1 MTHLH
6 LHFADTGPDVCHF
19 LREAFAPFPEVSVQ
33 TGNILAVA
41 HGCVVS
47 PANSSG
53 YMDGGVDAAYRTF
66 FGASFE
72 TKVRAAIQSQPNSEL
87 PIGSAI
93 VVATNHHKIPFVIVA
108 PTMTM
113 PEFTDASVVRRAM
126 GAVLRAWDRH
136 QSQISDV
143 FCPGMGA
150 GVGGVSPQ
158 EAVSAMAQ
166 AYLAWKGDRT
176 D

>member
-1 MTHLH
+1 MH
-6 LHFADTGPDVCHF
+6 LHFADTNPDVCHF
-19 LREAFAPFPEVSVQ
+19 LQVAFSPFPEVSIQ
-33 TGNILAVA
+33 TGNILDVA

-53 YMDGGVDAAYRTF
+53 YMDGGVDAAYRAF

-72 TKVRAAIQSQPNSEL
+72 AKVRETIQAQPNGEL
-87 PIGSAI
+87 KIGSAI
-93 VVATNHHKIPFVIVA
+93 VVATTHHKIPFVIVA

-113 PEFTDASVVRRAM
+113 PEFTDASVVRRVM

-143 FCPGMGA
+143 FCPGLGT

-158 EAVSAMAQ
+158 EAAISMAQ
-166 AYLAWKGDRT
+166 AYLTWKDTRAV
-176 D
+176 